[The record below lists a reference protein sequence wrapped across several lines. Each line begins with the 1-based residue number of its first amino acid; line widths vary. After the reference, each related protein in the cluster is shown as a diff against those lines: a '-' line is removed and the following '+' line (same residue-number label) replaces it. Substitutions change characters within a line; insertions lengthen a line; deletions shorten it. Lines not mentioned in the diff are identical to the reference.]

1 MVLVDV
7 VVLTATLVI
16 GWILITW
23 AMKVT
28 AATLRAALVVG
39 IILVMLRVGFGIGPE
54 ELLRQAGQLP
64 QLWQEWFP
72 QKR

>member
-16 GWILITW
+16 GWILLTW

-28 AATLRAALVVG
+28 AATLRAVLVVG

-64 QLWQEWFP
+64 QWLEQWFP
-72 QKR
+72 RTP